1 MLTRRFGR
9 ALAAASI
16 AAVAFT
22 FGAQAQAPQG
32 KPIVIGQTL
41 ALTGPLGQTG
51 MVHKIVG
58 EIMIEDLNKSGG
70 LLGRPV
76 EWKLYDDES
85 KGATARTQY
94 ERLLTVDKVDL
105 ILGPYATEGIL
116 AAMTVA
122 QRYKKLFIQNTLGI
136 PHLATYEGQFSAL
149 TIGAEPQNTFPP
161 KVLQAYAEAG
171 FVPKSVAI
179 ITSKFASAQFNSKG
193 MEALATARNIP
204 HIYLE
209 YDFGTRDFGAIA
221 ARVKE
226 FNPDFVWTGVL
237 GVEGHQIL
245 EAYGKLGYKP
255 KAHLYLYPSPSLA
268 QVPGAEGGISQT
280 SLEDQPPYTD
290 DPLIKHYAEEF
301 HARAAKANLPYP
313 FIDSQAG
320 NSFNG
325 WQILIA
331 AVKATNSLDDAK
343 LIAWLEKNEVST
355 IAAKRDF
362 KGKFHTSS
370 VDTTQL
376 RQVQNGK
383 WIVVW
388 PREKALATSKL
399 VAAAA
404 K

>member
-1 MLTRRFGR
+1 MTRMLTRLLGR
-9 ALAAASI
+9 AFAAASVAVLMSGG
-16 AAVAFT
+16 AAL
-22 FGAQAQAPQG
+22 AQSG

-58 EIMIEDLNKSGG
+58 EIIMDDLNKAGG

-85 KGATARTQY
+85 KGSTARTQY
-94 ERLLTVDKVDL
+94 ERLITVDKVDL

-122 QRYKKLFIQNTLGI
+122 QRYKKLYIQNTLGI
-136 PHLATYEGQFSAL
+136 PHLATYEGHFSAL
-149 TIGAEPQNTFPP
+149 MTGAEPQNTFPVR
-161 KVLQAYAEAG
+161 VLQAYADSG
-171 FVPKSVAI
+171 FTPKSIAI
-179 ITSKFASAQFNSKG
+179 VTSKFASAQFNSKG
-193 MEALATARNIP
+193 MEALANARKIP
-204 HIYLE
+204 NLYLE

-221 ARVKE
+221 ARVKD
-226 FNPDFVWTGVL
+226 FNPDFIWTGVL

-245 EAYGKLGYKP
+245 EAYGKLDYKP
-255 KAHLYLYPSPSLA
+255 KAHLYLYPSPSFA

-290 DPLIKHYAEEF
+290 DPTIKHYSEAF
-301 HARAAKANLPYP
+301 HEKAVKANLPYP

-320 NSFNG
+320 NSFAG

-331 AVKATNSLDDAK
+331 AVKGANTLDDAK
-343 LIAWLEKNEVST
+343 LIAWLEKNEVT
-355 IAAKRDF
+355 TVMGKRDF
-362 KGKFHTSS
+362 KGKFHTNSQ
-370 VDTTQL
+370 DATQI

-383 WIVVW
+383 WVVVW
-388 PREKALATSKL
+388 PRERALPQSKL
-399 VAAAA
+399 MAN

>member
-1 MLTRRFGR
+1 MIRMFTRLLGR
-9 ALAAASI
+9 AVVAVSVAVLLSGGAALAQS
-16 AAVAFT
+16 
-22 FGAQAQAPQG
+22 G

-58 EIMIEDLNKSGG
+58 EMIIEDLNKSGG

-85 KGATARTQY
+85 KGSTARTQY
-94 ERLLTVDKVDL
+94 ERLITVDKVDL
-105 ILGPYATEGIL
+105 IIGPYATEGIL

-122 QRYKKLFIQNTLGI
+122 QRYKKLYIQNTLGI

-149 TIGAEPQNTFPP
+149 TLGAEPQVTFPK
-161 KVLQAYAEAG
+161 KVLQAYAENG
-171 FVPKSVAI
+171 FVPKSIAI
-179 ITSKFASAQFNSKG
+179 VTSKFASAQFNSKG
-193 MEALATARNIP
+193 MEALANERKIP
-204 HIYLE
+204 NLYLE

-221 ARVKE
+221 ARVKD
-226 FNPDFVWTGVL
+226 FNPDFIWTGVL

-245 EAYGKLGYKP
+245 EAYGKLNYKP

-280 SLEDQPPYTD
+280 SLEDQPPYTN
-290 DPLIKHYAEEF
+290 DPLIKHYAEVF
-301 HARAAKANLPYP
+301 HEKAVKANLPYP
-313 FIDSQAG
+313 YIDSQAG
-320 NSFNG
+320 NSING

-331 AVKATNSLDDAK
+331 AVKGANSLDDAK

-355 IAAKRDF
+355 VAGKRDF
-362 KGKFHTSS
+362 KGKFHTAS
-370 VDTTQL
+370 VDSTQI

-388 PREKALATSKL
+388 PRERALPESKL
-399 VAAAA
+399 VAN